1 MTGWDGK
8 GIDPWLP
15 ERLAAEVA
23 ITQAERRMY
32 AEWWGS
38 FSAWLVTVH
47 RSVLRSGERPD
58 ASAVWAHAPLWAE
71 HMTSFVQ
78 GPVKQTMGLAYEA
91 LFGKGYQFD
100 SRPAVSAYLGAVHNR
115 MVRTPDEVFDLV
127 ASAVA
132 KGAGAGE
139 SIPDIAARV
148 DEILTAT
155 ATERWP
161 SRAVTVS
168 RTETLGAL
176 NGSRAD
182 AFSAMQ
188 EELGEPLEQ
197 MWLSSGA
204 DGRTRPDHLEADG
217 QRVPVGQPFIVGG
230 EALAHPGDPMGSAS
244 NTINCRCTV
253 LALSEGEDVDMTGRG
268 FSDADEWWADQL
280 EETD

>member
-8 GIDPWLP
+8 GVDPWLP

-32 AEWWGS
+32 REWWGS

-71 HMTSFVQ
+71 KMTSFVQ

-91 LFGKGYQFD
+91 LFGKGYEFD
-100 SRPAVSAYLGAVHNR
+100 ARPAVSAYLGSVHNR

-132 KGAGAGE
+132 RGAGAGE

-161 SRAVTVS
+161 ARATTVA
-168 RTETLGAL
+168 RTETLGSL
-176 NGSRAD
+176 NFGRAD
-182 AFSAMQ
+182 GFAAIQ

-197 MWLSSGA
+197 MWLSTL
-204 DGRTRPDHLEADG
+204 DGRARQDHLDSDQ

-230 EALAHPGDPMGSAS
+230 EALMHPGDPMGSAS
-244 NTINCRCTV
+244 NVINCRCTT
-253 LALSEGEDVDMTGRG
+253 LILSPDEETDMTGRG
-268 FSDADEWWADQL
+268 FLDADDWWASQEDAA
-280 EETD
+280 